1 MEKKFVN
8 LTPHKINEVVSGNAY
23 EPSGIVARVQV
34 EYVPAG
40 EAGGVPLFEAK
51 YGDVEGLPAPQSDT
65 IYIVSGAVKAAPG
78 IADRPDV
85 VAPGDLVRNEEGQP
99 IGCRGFKVK
108 V

>member
-8 LTPHKINEVVSGNAY
+8 LTPHTINEVVSGMAF
-23 EPSGIVARVQV
+23 EPSGTIARVAV
-34 EYVPAG
+34 EYMPAG
-40 EAGGVPLFEAK
+40 EAAGVPLFEAV
-51 YGDVEGLPAPQSDT
+51 YGEVEGLPAPEADT

-78 IADRPDV
+78 IADREDV
-85 VAPGDLVRNEEGQP
+85 VAPGDLVRNEAGQP